1 MGFVLAL
8 IVLLIVGLFGSAY
21 ALSFAARRQKDVV
34 VMARPDDVIAVI
46 ESAFGG
52 GMLWREVYGRGAWNF
67 ECRGMGISSMSIS
80 TKPVIS
86 IDASDHGPAG
96 VLVSMWMSEYGSAWG
111 QVGCADRVVFKRL
124 KVERAL
130 KAISM
135 GMPQQGVPQQG
146 MPQQGMPQQG
156 MPQQGMPQQ
165 GMPQQ
170 GHPAMGQQYGIMPS
184 PGPHSGQTANQNPGP
199 TFGPGAGTPGGS
211 QPHRPSFSPPSN
223 HPYGPRR

>member
-1 MGFVLAL
+1 MGFVLAI
-8 IVLLIVGLFGSAY
+8 IVLLIVGVFGSAY

-135 GMPQQGVPQQG
+135 GMPQQG
-146 MPQQGMPQQG
+146 
-156 MPQQGMPQQ
+156 MPQQ

-199 TFGPGAGTPGGS
+199 AFGPGAGTPGGS